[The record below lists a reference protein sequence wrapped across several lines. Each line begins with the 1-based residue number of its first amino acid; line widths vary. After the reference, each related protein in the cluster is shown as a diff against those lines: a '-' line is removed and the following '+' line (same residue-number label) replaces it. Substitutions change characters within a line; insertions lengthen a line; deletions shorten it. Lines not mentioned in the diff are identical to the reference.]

1 MVALPEK
8 VTFYDYVNA
17 GDRNRDQYRNFTN
30 NFQPDQQHLAFQS
43 GTPSPP
49 RYQTLSG
56 NKNNP
61 RGSNKHPS
69 SCSQFQLQPHTN
81 VYLPPKNPL
90 AKPLKMRQSRRKK
103 SSFQISYEST
113 WYTSLPVLAGVT
125 MLILCLISLKA
136 GKESPWIW
144 QQLNYFFTFLIETIL
159 QPVKLAGQELCGVF
173 VNILILAGIVFRIK
187 QHKTTIDKLNED
199 EEILTGHIEWL
210 KQMNYGC
217 QEILELQ

>member
-8 VTFYDYVNA
+8 VTFYDYENG

-30 NFQPDQQHLAFQS
+30 NFHLDQQYQACQS

-56 NKNNP
+56 NNNS
-61 RGSNKHPS
+61 RGSNKPS
-69 SCSQFQLQPHTN
+69 KFSQFQQSHSN

-90 AKPLKMRQSRRKK
+90 AKPLKTRQSRRKK

-113 WYTSLPVLAGVT
+113 WYTSLPVLMGVT

-136 GKESPWIW
+136 DKGSPWIW

-159 QPVKLAGQELCGVF
+159 IPVKLAGPELCGVF
-173 VNILILAGIVFRIK
+173 VNIIILAGIFFRIK
-187 QHKTTIDKLNED
+187 QHKTVINQLNED
-199 EEILTGHIEWL
+199 EEILTGHIELL
-210 KQMNYGC
+210 KQMNYSC
-217 QEILELQ
+217 HEIRELQ